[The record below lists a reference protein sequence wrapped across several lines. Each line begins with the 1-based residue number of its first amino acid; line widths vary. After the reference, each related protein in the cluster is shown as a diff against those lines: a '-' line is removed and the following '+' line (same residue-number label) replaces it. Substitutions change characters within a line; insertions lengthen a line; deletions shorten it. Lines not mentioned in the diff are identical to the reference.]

1 MVPVTVDVKVPEVDE
16 VSTPVTSTDPVPEE
30 CSKRPVPPVIVHE
43 PVKWKVVAEVGQAM
57 SFDELNSLSPFAAVK
72 VSCSVAVN
80 PPWHDAGPITV
91 AKATNVVSPRCCRW
105 PVPVIVAVVCD
116 VIVKEPEKPPLKGVE
131 WDANTTGNPASTI
144 TARTMGIRTSFF
156 IPMQTPPS

>member
-80 PPWHDAGPITV
+80 PPWHDAGPVTV
-91 AKATNVVSPRCCRW
+91 AEATNVVFPRCSSW

-116 VIVKEPEKPPLKGVE
+116 VIVKEPEKLPLKGVE
-131 WDANTTGNPASTI
+131 RDANTTGNPASTV
-144 TARTMGIRTSFF
+144 TARTMGITTSFF
-156 IPMQTPPS
+156 IPM